1 MKLAII
7 FNRYHTSMLCKRA
20 PVHLQCY
27 TTSTGT
33 SNSTSSM
40 HAMLRAPVHRILHLQ
55 CYATST
61 GTSNSRQAKSTST
74 STQKRSNLEYQYLL
88 GTNSY
93 FDQSQYFRTIY
104 PNLQF
109 CYFKFRQKTFGSVF
123 LPSCLSV
130 EHNLN
135 LNFSLNQRDNILLV
149 TFLNQSS
156 TH

>member
-1 MKLAII
+1 MQ
-7 FNRYHTSMLCKRA
+7 RA
-20 PVHLQCY
+20 PVHLIQGKQ
-27 TTSTGT
+27 T
-33 SNSTSSM
+33 
-40 HAMLRAPVHRILHLQ
+40 
-55 CYATST
+55 
-61 GTSNSRQAKSTST
+61 STST

-156 TH
+156 THRLVYLLHIRVRVTALGLRSVREQNLAQQYYCTCTIVML

>member
-1 MKLAII
+1 M
-7 FNRYHTSMLCKRA
+7 
-20 PVHLQCY
+20 Q
-27 TTSTGT
+27 
-33 SNSTSSM
+33 
-40 HAMLRAPVHRILHLQ
+40 
-55 CYATST
+55 TST
-61 GTSNSRQAKSTST
+61 GTSNSRRANKHQYINAKAIKS
-74 STQKRSNLEYQYLL
+74 RIPVLL

-109 CYFKFRQKTFGSVF
+109 CYFKFRQKSFGSVF

-156 TH
+156 THRLVYLLHIRVRVTALGLRSVREQNLAHQRHINRICRKFDSGSG